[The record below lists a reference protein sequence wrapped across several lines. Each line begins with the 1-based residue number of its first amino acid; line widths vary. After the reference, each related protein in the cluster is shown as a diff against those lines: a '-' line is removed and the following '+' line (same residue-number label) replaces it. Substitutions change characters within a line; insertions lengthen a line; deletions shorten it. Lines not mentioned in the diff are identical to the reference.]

1 MNDILTK
8 LLDHLGMKVMKQDD
22 AFVLV
27 EKHNDAVV
35 ECYVKWS
42 HTTIGWAFSKY
53 RDCKELANALLNDI
67 TLFYMRDALA
77 FLNPCYGCKS
87 LEEAMIKIDLN
98 PKVKNL
104 LNDKVYHNIITFMH
118 YGGE

>member
-1 MNDILTK
+1 MDDVLTQ
-8 LLDHLGMKVMKQDD
+8 LLDHLGMKVMKRDD

-42 HTTIGWAFSKY
+42 HTTIGWAFPKY
-53 RDCKELANALLNDI
+53 RNCKELANALLNDI
-67 TLFYMRDALA
+67 KVFYMCDACA
-77 FLNPCYGCKS
+77 FLNPCHGCKS

-104 LNDKVYHNIITFMH
+104 LNDEVYNIRIL
-118 YGGE
+118 